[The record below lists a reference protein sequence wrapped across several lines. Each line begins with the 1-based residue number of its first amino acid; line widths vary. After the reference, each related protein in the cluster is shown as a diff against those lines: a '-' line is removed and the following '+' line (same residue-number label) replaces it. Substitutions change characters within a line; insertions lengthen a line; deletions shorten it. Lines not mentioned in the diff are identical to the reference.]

1 MQKQPR
7 RWTLQQ
13 KPKRC
18 SKATMMTRLALLA
31 AFLPCVNAL
40 LPAKALRNGRRPATS
55 LNILSPEAMVSLQ
68 KATNRAE
75 FEDTVAKY
83 AKQKR
88 LSTRDAELEYAR
100 YLLDP
105 DKFVL
110 DAAANSKGV
119 VETRQKRPENIQQ
132 AGFGQRRSPLLQA
145 YIDDDPTGATEKRIS
160 DFERSN
166 TIKACA
172 IIACLFVFV
181 ITWDPVVP

>member
-1 MQKQPR
+1 VLTWVEIKFRAPH
-7 RWTLQQ
+7 
-13 KPKRC
+13 
-18 SKATMMTRLALLA
+18 A
-31 AFLPCVNAL
+31 
-40 LPAKALRNGRRPATS
+40 
-55 LNILSPEAMVSLQ
+55 IDAMLDLH
-68 KATNRAE
+68 R
-75 FEDTVAKY
+75 
-83 AKQKR
+83 
-88 LSTRDAELEYAR
+88 
-100 YLLDP
+100 LDP

-119 VETRQKRPENIQQ
+119 VEQRQRRPENIQQ

-145 YIDDDPTGATEKRIS
+145 YIDEDPTGATEKRIS